1 MSVLETDQLAELIDR
16 KHTCL
21 TELREIGRRQL
32 QLVRGGEMTALLDVL
47 AAKQRLL
54 ERLQSVE
61 RELDPFRSQSPQSRK
76 WRTELHRQR
85 CSKQIDV
92 CEALLSEIIQQ
103 EKLGESELV
112 RRRDAAATR
121 LDGAHRAG
129 RARGAYMATETQEA
143 GRLDLASEN

>member
-21 TELREIGRRQL
+21 TELRKIGRRQL
-32 QLVRGGEMTALLDVL
+32 ELVRGGEMTALLDVL
-47 AAKQRLL
+47 AVKQRLI

-61 RELDPFRSQSPQSRK
+61 RELAPFRSQSPQGRK
-76 WRTELHRQR
+76 WPTELHRQR
-85 CSKQIDV
+85 CAKQIDM
-92 CEALLSEIIQQ
+92 CEAILGEIMQQ

-112 RRRDAAATR
+112 QRRDEAAAR

-129 RARGAYMATETQEA
+129 KVRGAYMAAQRQHT
-143 GRLDLASEN
+143 GRLDLASEH

>member
-21 TELREIGRRQL
+21 TELREIGARQL
-32 QLVRGGEMTALLDVL
+32 ELVRGGEMTALLDVL

-61 RELDPFRSQSPQSRK
+61 RELAPFRSQSPESRK

-85 CSKQIDV
+85 CSKQIDA
-92 CEALLSEIIQQ
+92 CEALLAEIIQQ
-103 EKLGESELV
+103 EKLGETELTQ
-112 RRRDAAATR
+112 RRDAAAAR
-121 LDGAHRAG
+121 LAGAHQAG
-129 RARGAYMATETQEA
+129 RTRGAYMANETQHT
-143 GRLDLASEN
+143 GQLDMASEH